1 MAQTS
6 NFDTPQHLQEVEERL
21 LEEKWR
27 PLLETTYKIK
37 STSVAHR
44 RDIQKVHN
52 MEEIKR
58 FLLKRF
64 TAAVIRE

>member
-27 PLLETTYKIK
+27 PQLENKINLRCSSKGHPK
-37 STSVAHR
+37 SAQHGG
-44 RDIQKVHN
+44 DQEIFIKKVHCGCY
-52 MEEIKR
+52 
-58 FLLKRF
+58 
-64 TAAVIRE
+64 